1 MQDFGNLDNSVSIC
15 DPDTF
20 RLHATASPKLQFV
33 LKQNSRR
40 SHSKTFKIIS

>member
-20 RLHATASPKLQFV
+20 RLHATASPKLRF
-33 LKQNSRR
+33 
-40 SHSKTFKIIS
+40 KTEFQTFTF